1 MNTVIV
7 LNHDQMGH
15 GDAELGQKILGTFL
29 RKLPSL
35 REVSAIAL
43 YNSGVKLLTEGS
55 PVLAELTMLEENG
68 VDLHPCG
75 TCVEH
80 YGVELAVGEVST
92 MDQIIQEIDRAE
104 KVVTL

>member
-92 MDQIIQEIDRAE
+92 MD
-104 KVVTL
+104 

>member
-35 REVSAIAL
+35 HEVSAIAL
-43 YNSGVKLLTEGS
+43 YNSGVKLLVKGS
-55 PVLAELTMLEENG
+55 PVLAELSMLEENG
-68 VDLHPCG
+68 VDLYPCG
-75 TCVEH
+75 TCVNH
-80 YGVELAVGEVST
+80 YGVELAAGEITT
-92 MDQIIQEIDRAE
+92 MDQIVQELDKAE
-104 KVVTL
+104 KVITL